1 MTDTQVF
8 QLSRA
13 YFGHLVDSPQQQR
26 TSATAG
32 VIARTPDITPAQ
44 IAECVRLAK
53 LPPPFSTADMPGALG
68 LFRGE
73 TIDFILTK
81 AQYNDTGHP
90 QVLYILTPMAPLR
103 ALGGNVLALKAL
115 AMMEM
120 PSFSVPR
127 TNLVPYELRDPKPPT
142 PSEETDAMLNL
153 LLYCSDSFSH
163 VESLLAGLIQ
173 GWPLAIVNSPP
184 SLEKRLQFLQGL
196 LSLLPVPARVG
207 ITFATNVT
215 DAQMGQIQIKFLSQ
229 HALPPQHLVYDWGG
243 GKLLT
248 PAPEDSY
255 SHYIIAQL
263 RLDPSLVIEKTS
275 QLSRTTVWRA
285 MHRESL
291 SRALAWVSRRASI
304 DQAVQNN
311 QPADRDTVAAV
322 LREDPTLSDD
332 LRLAYARHLLSFSLV
347 LNEPE
352 SADVIP
358 AACVTS
364 PAIAQAIADQL
375 RAASENG
382 QSPIVYDLLERWLLR
397 IPEASA
403 LQWHT
408 LLHATAKQ
416 VLKDLL
422 AQGKGQDIVSFI
434 ARVQQASPAL
444 RLNEILPDLIRLSV
458 GAARQDPKL
467 AHIIFLAAVE
477 SLSPGDLYRILG
489 DADFRQQLPQDL
501 QTALSYLQPEPRKPV
516 PPHVLDQG
524 ARAFGEGKRMLVL
537 TRLAEWAIYQERI
550 ELIDTPALQALLVL
564 AQSQQSERFR
574 HLILQVVDELSEVSL
589 LRSLESPGMRV
600 LLQLLLQIQE
610 FDRAVG
616 QLVFYQNQL
625 FGQEG
630 LSEFTNLCGEVFR
643 MTALAPNA
651 LNTALTYLEGS
662 SIRPEPRAM
671 IYCNALT
678 NRQWADDQEYAA
690 RQLTTMIFND
700 YHLVAVISHE
710 HTLKL
715 LDFYA
720 RSRNT
725 LDALRV
731 AAALV
736 DHTLNMGKEGAAL
749 LVRMWPS
756 ITWSP
761 ESTDATLELMRRF
774 MRGVPLSQAPELLT
788 YFEKELGQ
796 EVGRALRATYLMRL
810 AMGQGSQANQPISL
824 IDAQHQGIS
833 FEEYEKLNLPA
844 LARLADEV
852 KTTVELFLDLAAIYH
867 TDKEVPPIHR
877 LRHDLDTMTGGL
889 SEQDRTQVADNFLNI
904 IRQVY
909 HLGRARSNKGGKSD
923 QLVHGQATPQGGV
936 DLLRFIGGHFAR
948 HQTVPLNLKREEM
961 GHIFGTRSAAM
972 ILRET
977 NAITRLLN
985 GLQVAFEQQDPSQL
999 SSQVLAAELNSL
1011 WDSLSLFNQRQIQEP
1026 FARGC
1031 QQLADVIGV
1040 MADSANDRIVSD
1052 GGLARQLETGQRQP
1066 RTSLETLRWIHGY
1079 FARKHTR

>member
-1 MTDTQVF
+1 VPDTQVF

-13 YFGHLVDSPQQQR
+13 YFGHLVDSQQR

-44 IAECVRLAK
+44 IAECVRLAQ

-73 TIDFILTK
+73 TVDFILTK
-81 AQYNDTGHP
+81 AQYNDAGHP

-120 PSFSVPR
+120 PTFSAMR
-127 TNLVPYELRDPKPPT
+127 TNLVPYELRDPRPPT
-142 PSEETDAMLNL
+142 PDEQADALLNL
-153 LLYCSDSFSH
+153 LLYCNDSFSH

-173 GWPLAIVNSPP
+173 GWPLAIVNSLP

-215 DAQMGQIQIKFLSQ
+215 DAQMGQVQVKFLSQ
-229 HALPPQHLVYDWGG
+229 HALPAQHLVYDWGG

-248 PAPEDSY
+248 PAPDDSY

-263 RLDPSLVIEKTS
+263 RLDPSLVIEKTA

-285 MHRESL
+285 MHHENL
-291 SRALAWVSRRASI
+291 AHALAWVSRRAAI

-332 LRLAYARHLLSFSLV
+332 LRMAYARHLLSFSLV

-375 RAASENG
+375 RIASDNG
-382 QSPIVYDLLERWLLR
+382 QAQIVYNLLERWLLR

-408 LLHATAKQ
+408 LLHAAAKQ

-422 AQGKGQDIVSFI
+422 AQGNGQGVVSFI
-434 ARVQQASPAL
+434 TRVQQANPAL
-444 RLNEILPDLIRLSV
+444 RLNEILPDLIRLSA
-458 GAARQDPKL
+458 GAARQHPKL
-467 AHIIFLAAVE
+467 AHIVFLAAVE
-477 SLSPGDLYRILG
+477 ALPPGDLYRILD
-489 DADFRQQLPQDL
+489 DAAFRQQLPQDL
-501 QTALSYLQPEPRKPV
+501 QTALSYLEPEARKPV

-537 TRLAEWAIYQERI
+537 TRLAEWAIYQERVD
-550 ELIDTPALQALLVL
+550 LIDTPALQALLVL
-564 AQSQQSERFR
+564 AQSQQGERFR

-589 LRSLESPGMRV
+589 LHSLEAPGPRV

-610 FDRAVG
+610 FDRAIG
-616 QLVFYQNQL
+616 QLVFYQNQV
-625 FGQEG
+625 FEQND
-630 LSEFTNLCGEVFR
+630 FTVLAGEVFR
-643 MTALAPNA
+643 LTALAPNA

-662 SIRPEPRAM
+662 PIRPEPRAM
-671 IYCNALT
+671 IYCNSLM
-678 NRQWADDQEYAA
+678 NREWADDQEYAA

-700 YHLVAVISHE
+700 YHLVATISHE
-710 HTLKL
+710 NTLKL

-736 DHTLNMGKEGAAL
+736 DHTLNMGQEGAAL

-761 ESTDATLELMRRF
+761 ESTAATLELLRRF
-774 MRGVPLSQAPELLT
+774 MRGVPLSQTPNLLA

-796 EVGRALRATYLMRL
+796 DVGRALRATYLMRV
-810 AMGQGSQANQPISL
+810 ATGQGSQANQPISL
-824 IDAQHQGIS
+824 IDAQQQGIS
-833 FEEYEKLNLPA
+833 FEEYEKMTQPA

-852 KTTVELFLDLAAIYH
+852 KTTVDLFLDLAAIYH
-867 TDKEVPPIHR
+867 TDKEVPPVHR

-889 SEQDRTQVADNFLNI
+889 SEQDRTQVADNFMNI

-909 HLGRARSNKGGKSD
+909 SLGRTRSNRGGKAE
-923 QLVHGQATPQGGV
+923 QLVRGQATPQGGV

-948 HQTVPLNLKREEM
+948 HQTIPLNLKREEM

-977 NAITRLLN
+977 NAITRLLG
-985 GLQVAFEQQDPSQL
+985 GLQIAFEQQDPSLL
-999 SSQVLAAELNSL
+999 SSQTLAAELNSL
-1011 WDSLSLFNQRQIQEP
+1011 WDSLSLYTQRQVQEP

-1031 QQLADVIGV
+1031 QQLADVIGI

-1066 RTSLETLRWIHGY
+1066 RTALETLRWIHGY